1 MPDSQVLVEKIVRL
15 QRHIAKKQEKLD
27 FLEDHMATMTE
38 EVKKKNRIIVEYVM
52 KAEAGILSTENMDEN
67 KVSQIRSKFSI
78 SPSAFRAMTS
88 FLFLASRAFGFSSYL
103 HYTQSRSNLFPSDE

>member
-52 KAEAGILSTENMDEN
+52 KAEAGILSTDNMDEN
-67 KVSQIRSKFSI
+67 KVSLREISI
-78 SPSAFRAMTS
+78 SSFAFSALTS
-88 FLFLASRAFGFSSYL
+88 FLFASRAFGFSSYL
-103 HYTQSRSNLFPSDE
+103 HSTKSRSNLFPSDE